1 MSSPS
6 LSPPPE
12 HECHP
17 YSSSSLRWSS
27 LAITAAAWISVT
39 PGGFI
44 INSCVST
51 TIAKN
56 ITSLFGLAKP
66 STVSSPSSSTFTRTT
81 DTWRGNVHI
90 QSFLGQ
96 TAFLSMIF
104 LSDLCAHG
112 VLSLDRL
119 VCLSVRP
126 STFLVETL
134 WRPSEDY
141 QCWVE
146 LSWWPNFQLMQVA
159 PPVGHISN

>member
-27 LAITAAAWISVT
+27 LAIAAAAWISVT

-56 ITSLFGLAKP
+56 ISLFSLAKP
-66 STVSSPSSSTFTRTT
+66 STVSSPSSSTFTRAT

-90 QSFLGQ
+90 QSFLGFSYCRSWGNG
-96 TAFLSMIF
+96 TAFPESSRF
-104 LSDLCAHG
+104 CAEICRHALWESSVG
-112 VLSLDRL
+112 FFFCHPGPDRTWTGSRERSKL
-119 VCLSVRP
+119 QNSSP
-126 STFLVETL
+126 GS
-134 WRPSEDY
+134 S
-141 QCWVE
+141 
-146 LSWWPNFQLMQVA
+146 
-159 PPVGHISN
+159 

>member
-27 LAITAAAWISVT
+27 LAIAAAAWISVT

-44 INSCVST
+44 INNCVST

-56 ITSLFGLAKP
+56 ISLFSLAKP
-66 STVSSPSSSTFTRTT
+66 STVSSPSSSTFTRAT
-81 DTWRGNVHI
+81 DTWRGNIHI

-104 LSDLCAHG
+104 LSDPCAQCALHMG
-112 VLSLDRL
+112 SDHWIA
-119 VCLSVRP
+119 LSVCP
-126 STFLVETL
+126 SVRLPFWLKPCEDLVKTIN
-134 WRPSEDY
+134 
-141 QCWVE
+141 VV
-146 LSWWPNFQLMQVA
+146 NV
-159 PPVGHISN
+159 VKT